1 MVGAEVD
8 GVDAAKAEED
18 DDAEDT
24 TRCRHR
30 RDNDDDNDRDGDTR
44 LFCETDT
51 EAEREQ
57 EGASITRT
65 GGVKCVISQ
74 FTNPNHSREG
84 KGRGGGIGDR
94 FRDPRRTHS
103 VLASSLS
110 RYFCIT
116 YLLNL
121 VPA

>member
-8 GVDAAKAEED
+8 AAKDAEAEED

-24 TRCRHR
+24 TMCRHR

-57 EGASITRT
+57 EGASITHT
-65 GGVKCVISQ
+65 GKCEISH

-84 KGRGGGIGDR
+84 KGGEIGDR

-103 VLASSLS
+103 VLASSPS
-110 RYFCIT
+110 RYFCVTT
-116 YLLNL
+116 YLN
-121 VPA
+121 